1 MCHVAH
7 SMKISNNNDRI
18 NLYLKKYNI
27 KEYLQD
33 YELLLYSF
41 DAYEKLNEKLNPKQF
56 LLFLVS
62 GEVALKAVR
71 SDGSL
76 SQTAIAKPFTC
87 FGEMEFAYP
96 EAKQNIIETVTKCEM
111 IGIDIE
117 KYKSKIENDAN
128 LLNLLL
134 KSVVRKIAIIS
145 DILYETTDVQS
156 RVLFYLEKEAKAH
169 EIHGVEQL
177 SQHLNCSR
185 RQLQRVL
192 KNMVNEGMIVKK
204 KKGVYVKK

>member
-1 MCHVAH
+1 
-7 SMKISNNNDRI
+7 MKISNNTVKI
-18 NLYLKKYNI
+18 NMYLDKYGI

-33 YELLLYSF
+33 YELVLYSF

-62 GEVALKAVR
+62 GDVALKTVR
-71 SDGSL
+71 LDGSL
-76 SQTAIAKPFTC
+76 SQTTIAKPFTC

-96 EAKQNIIETVTKCEM
+96 EAKQNIIETVTECEM

-117 KYKSKIENDAN
+117 KYKFKIENDAK

-134 KSVVRKIAIIS
+134 KSVVRKIAMIS
-145 DILYETTDVQS
+145 DIFYETTDVQS
-156 RVLFYLEKEAKAH
+156 RVLFYLENESKTH

-192 KNMVNEGMIVKK
+192 KNMINEGMIVKK
-204 KKGVYVKK
+204 RKGVYVKK

>member
-1 MCHVAH
+1 
-7 SMKISNNNDRI
+7 MKISNNKEKI
-18 NLYLKKYNI
+18 NMYLDKYNI

-33 YELLLYSF
+33 YELVLYSF

-62 GEVALKAVR
+62 GDVALKSVR
-71 SDGSL
+71 FDGSL
-76 SQTAIAKPFTC
+76 SQTTIAKPFTC

-96 EAKQNIIETVTKCEM
+96 KAKQNIIETVTECEM

-117 KYKSKIENDAN
+117 KYKSKIENDAK

-156 RVLFYLEKEAKAH
+156 RVLFYLENETQAH